1 MQLSHTVSARSVAFD
16 DPNLV
21 SSAGLVPV
29 LALARRCGLHETAG
43 AALTV
48 PNPNAAIKVAAV
60 VAGMVAGADSIED
73 LDRLR
78 HGGMSRLFTG
88 IRAPSTLGTFLRSFT
103 FGHVRQLDKVAT
115 QLLVNLAGHTPLL
128 RDAGRI
134 CLVDVDD
141 TVKPTYGYAKQGAG
155 YGYTH
160 VKGLNALIGT
170 LSTPTSAPVIA
181 ATRLRKGSTSSPRG
195 AASFLASTLAVA
207 KRCGATG
214 LVLARM
220 DSAFYTADVVAA
232 IDRAGARFSITARL
246 NRSVKAAIGAIA
258 EEAWTPIHYPNAVFD
273 DQAGGWVSD
282 AEVAETSYT
291 AFTSRGMGR
300 AVTARLIVRR
310 VKLLPGRR
318 RPARPG
324 RRSPLPRRVHRLC
337 VDDAASRDLPP
348 RPRHRRTGDRR
359 PEEWAAGSSA
369 VGEVRRQRR
378 LAGPG
383 RRGAQ
388 PDPRRRRLSL
398 GVPRHR
404 PTGHHPRPT
413 DQPAG
418 PDRHLGQTA
427 HAAPAHWLAVGTP
440 LASSDR
446 RDHLNP
452 PSSRPSPTRGPKWK
466 RRADR
471 PTRHAIAKTNNHQDQ
486 LQTTESWSVDSG

>member
-232 IDRAGARFSITARL
+232 IGRAGARFSITARL
-246 NRSVKAAIGAIA
+246 NRLG
-258 EEAWTPIHYPNAVFD
+258 E
-273 DQAGGWVSD
+273 
-282 AEVAETSYT
+282 
-291 AFTSRGMGR
+291 GR
-300 AVTARLIVRR
+300 
-310 VKLLPGRR
+310 
-318 RPARPG
+318 
-324 RRSPLPRRVHRLC
+324 
-337 VDDAASRDLPP
+337 
-348 RPRHRRTGDRR
+348 
-359 PEEWAAGSSA
+359 
-369 VGEVRRQRR
+369 
-378 LAGPG
+378 
-383 RRGAQ
+383 
-388 PDPRRRRLSL
+388 
-398 GVPRHR
+398 
-404 PTGHHPRPT
+404 
-413 DQPAG
+413 
-418 PDRHLGQTA
+418 
-427 HAAPAHWLAVGTP
+427 
-440 LASSDR
+440 DR
-446 RDHLNP
+446 RD
-452 PSSRPSPTRGPKWK
+452 
-466 RRADR
+466 RRAG
-471 PTRHAIAKTNNHQDQ
+471 
-486 LQTTESWSVDSG
+486 VDPDPLPERDLR

>member
-1 MQLSHTVSARSVAFD
+1 VQLSHTVSARSVAFD

-29 LALARRCGLHETAG
+29 LALARRCGLHETAR

-48 PNPNAAIKVAAV
+48 PNPNAAIKVA
-60 VAGMVAGADSIED
+60 AGMVAGADSIED

-115 QLLVNLAGHTPLL
+115 QLLVNLSGHTPLL

-134 CLVDVDD
+134 CLVDADD
-141 TVKPTYGYAKQGAG
+141 TVKPTYGYAKQGAS

-195 AASFLASTLAVA
+195 AASFVASTLAVA

-214 LVLARM
+214 LILTRM
-220 DSAFYTADVVAA
+220 DSAFYTADVVTA
-232 IDRAGARFSITARL
+232 IGRTGARFSITARL
-246 NRSVKAAIGAIA
+246 NRSVKAAIATIA

-282 AEVAETSYT
+282 AEVAETCYT
-291 AFTSRGMGR
+291 AFASRGDR

-310 VKLLPGRR
+310 VKLLP
-318 RPARPG
+318 PAGTDQPALG
-324 RRSPLPRRVHRLC
+324 GGLPSPRRVHRLP
-337 VDDAASRDLPP
+337 VEHAAGRNLPP
-348 RPRHRRTGDRR
+348 RPRHRRTSHCR
-359 PEEWAAGSSA
+359 PEEWAAGSPA
-369 VGEVRRQRR
+369 VGEVRR
-378 LAGPG
+378 
-383 RRGAQ
+383 
-388 PDPRRRRLSL
+388 
-398 GVPRHR
+398 
-404 PTGHHPRPT
+404 
-413 DQPAG
+413 
-418 PDRHLGQTA
+418 
-427 HAAPAHWLAVGTP
+427 
-440 LASSDR
+440 
-446 RDHLNP
+446 
-452 PSSRPSPTRGPKWK
+452 
-466 RRADR
+466 
-471 PTRHAIAKTNNHQDQ
+471 
-486 LQTTESWSVDSG
+486 

>member
-1 MQLSHTVSARSVAFD
+1 MSVAFD

-43 AALTV
+43 AVLTV

-88 IRAPSTLGTFLRSFT
+88 IRAPSTLGTFLRTFT

-115 QLLVNLAGHTPLL
+115 QLLINLAGHTPLL
-128 RDAGRI
+128 RDTGQI

-141 TVKPTYGYAKQGAG
+141 TVKPTYGYGKQGAG

-181 ATRLRKGSTSSPRG
+181 ATRLRRGSTSSPRG
-195 AASFLASTLAVA
+195 AASFVASTLAVA

-232 IDRAGARFSITARL
+232 IGRAGARFSITARQTA
-246 NRSVKAAIGAIA
+246 SVKAAIGTIA
-258 EEAWTPIHYPNAVFD
+258 EQAWTPIHYPNAIFD
-273 DQAGGWVSD
+273 DQAGRWVSD
-282 AEVAETSYT
+282 AEVAETPYT
-291 AFTSRGMGR
+291 GFTSRGLGR

-310 VKLLPGRR
+310 VKLLP
-318 RPARPG
+318 PA
-324 RRSPLPRRVHRLC
+324 
-337 VDDAASRDLPP
+337 
-348 RPRHRRTGDRR
+348 
-359 PEEWAAGSSA
+359 
-369 VGEVRRQRR
+369 
-378 LAGPG
+378 
-383 RRGAQ
+383 GA
-388 PDPRRRRLSL
+388 
-398 GVPRHR
+398 
-404 PTGHHPRPT
+404 
-413 DQPAG
+413 DQPALVEGYRYHAVFTDSALTMLQAETCHRGHAIVEQVIADLKNG
-418 PDRHLGQTA
+418 PLAHLPSGRF
-427 HAAPAHWLAVGTP
+427 AANAAWLALAGMAHNLTRAAGV
-440 LASSDR
+440 LASVFHATAR
-446 RDHLNP
+446 PATIRDHLINLP
-452 PSSRPSPTRGPKWK
+452 ARIATSARRLTLHLPTGWRWEHPW
-466 RRADR
+466 RAVIA
-471 PTRHAIAKTNNHQDQ
+471 AIT
-486 LQTTESWSVDSG
+486 